1 MRVRVFAAKARRKFK
16 ASPPHFPHGFT
27 TPLPIL
33 LQTTFDVERPCTWS
47 LVGLLAHAIAHSA
60 HLILPF
66 DTHIYY
72 ADIFMYLGLFKEDF
86 FSLLTSWGGTWH
98 GSFGPVRAC
107 PFGYKCLFFFLIFYI
122 FFVKVLV

>member
-1 MRVRVFAAKARRKFK
+1 M
-16 ASPPHFPHGFT
+16 P
-27 TPLPIL
+27 
-33 LQTTFDVERPCTWS
+33 S
-47 LVGLLAHAIAHSA
+47 LIAHTLYSL
-60 HLILPF
+60 LIL
-66 DTHIYY
+66 IYY
-72 ADIFMYLGLFKEDF
+72 ANIFMYSRVFKEDF